1 MDTLMNS
8 SLLED
13 DDQSLHRIIDEREQ
27 LIEDTMELEK
37 RREAEEAEIA
47 KNKKREQKE
56 QLKLQ
61 ALREKEN

>member
-1 MDTLMNS
+1 MNS

-13 DDQSLHRIIDEREQ
+13 DGQSLHRIIDEREQ